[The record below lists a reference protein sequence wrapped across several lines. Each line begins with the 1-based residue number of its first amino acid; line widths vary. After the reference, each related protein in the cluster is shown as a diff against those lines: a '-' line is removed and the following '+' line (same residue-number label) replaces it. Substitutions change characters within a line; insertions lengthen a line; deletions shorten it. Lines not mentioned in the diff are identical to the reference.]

1 MSGKP
6 PLAVSPRRLRP
17 RRPPTSLPALRS
29 PTVKATPKPPAPFP
43 TRHSIA
49 GEPLLRKNCSIFSF
63 DLPEPTKKAKDDFT
77 PIHDPITCTNPLFER
92 GRFYELYSARRNERL
107 KRKMME
113 ISEETVALYPEVA
126 VELSKKRSLKKAE
139 TPRKSCPGSF
149 SVSRASSL
157 RSSAVRSSY
166 KDVKRASAMGI
177 SSMASVDVGKKIMT
191 RSALR
196 KII

>member
-1 MSGKP
+1 MNRKP

-17 RRPPTSLPALRS
+17 RRPPTSLPYLQT
-29 PTVKATPKPPAPFP
+29 PTVKARSKPPAQFP

-49 GEPLLRKNCSIFSF
+49 GEPLIGKDYPIIS
-63 DLPEPTKKAKDDFT
+63 PELIEITKKVKDDFT
-77 PIHDPITCTNPLFER
+77 AGHDPIVCTKPLFER
-92 GRFYELYSARRNERL
+92 GRFYELYSACRNERL

-126 VELSKKRSLKKAE
+126 VEISKKRSLKKAE

-149 SVSRASSL
+149 SVNRASSL
-157 RSSAVRSSY
+157 RSSTLRSSY
-166 KDVKRASAMGI
+166 KEMKKVSVSGI
-177 SSMASVDVGKKIMT
+177 SAMASVDVGKKMIT

-196 KII
+196 KMI

>member
-1 MSGKP
+1 MNRKP

-17 RRPPTSLPALRS
+17 RRPPTSLPATQT
-29 PTVKATPKPPAPFP
+29 PVVKTTSKPPAMFT

-49 GEPLLRKNCSIFSF
+49 GELLLRKDCPVIFS
-63 DLPEPTKKAKDDFT
+63 DLVELTKKGKDDFT
-77 PIHDPITCTNPLFER
+77 ASHDPIICTNALFER
-92 GRFYELYSARRNERL
+92 GRFYQLYSARRNERL

-149 SVSRASSL
+149 SVSRASNL

-166 KDVKRASAMGI
+166 KEVKKVSISGI
-177 SSMASVDVGKKIMT
+177 SEMASVDVGKRMMT
-191 RSALR
+191 RSASR
-196 KII
+196 KAI